1 MSTKRTIT
9 SHLNSLKTKKNMT
22 NDVGNQGRS
31 LGQAQKCGDV
41 KLVNAIHLHSPLDNC
56 IVNNNTFLNKR

>member
-1 MSTKRTIT
+1 
-9 SHLNSLKTKKNMT
+9 MT

-41 KLVNAIHLHSPLDNC
+41 KPVNAIPTLPS
-56 IVNNNTFLNKR
+56 